1 VVVTSKVSPNSSTF
15 VLAVVA
21 VVVVSLM
28 LTTVGAVV
36 VSFEM
41 VVVGGVNSIKKGVS
55 VGDGVSW
62 VVVVL
67 AIVLFVGLGLPNS
80 IEVVA
85 LVLVAFW

>member
-41 VVVGGVNSIKKGVS
+41 VVVGGVHSTKEEGVP
-55 VGDGVSW
+55 VGEGVSW

-67 AIVLFVGLGLPNS
+67 AIVLFVGP
-80 IEVVA
+80 
-85 LVLVAFW
+85 